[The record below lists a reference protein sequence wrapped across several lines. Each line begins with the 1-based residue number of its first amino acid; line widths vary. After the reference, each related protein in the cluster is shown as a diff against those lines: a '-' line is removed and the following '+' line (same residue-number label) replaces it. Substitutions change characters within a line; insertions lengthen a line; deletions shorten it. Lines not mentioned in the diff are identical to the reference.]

1 MRVDLRATSIRPP
14 EWDDLAAEVSEYTV
28 SVRWLETMGPL
39 LPGEPRWLVVS
50 VDGQARVGLHA
61 RWLES
66 SPTDARFDIAAVL
79 RGDLPSPE
87 PRTLPAAVPDTAA
100 LYPSVLVTLPGYSCA
115 AAGSGATE
123 PALLRETLTAVD
135 AWAVAQRARSVSFLY
150 IPERQEPLRL
160 ALTEFG
166 ARRVELYPTC
176 VLPMTFASMDEY
188 RQQLPRRR
196 RKNIERLLRRLAE
209 KDMTVGEVDLAEVRD
224 DVLEL
229 RLALLR
235 KYNSCADRDTQS
247 AALDRML
254 THYLRED
261 IVMTAVQHEGR
272 VVGFTLGL
280 RNGNTLRQLWC
291 GQVSEADGSYFVTRF
306 DAQVRA
312 ALQRGVERIDYGTL
326 AWDMKTDHGSRLE
339 QLAGYT
345 WTVTGDGR

>member
-28 SVRWLETMGPL
+28 SIRWLETMGPL
-39 LPGEPRWLVVS
+39 LPGEARWLVVS

-61 RWLES
+61 RWLQ
-66 SPTDARFDIAAVL
+66 SPPLDARFDIAAVL

-87 PRTLPAAVPDTAA
+87 PRTAPAAVPDIAA

-115 AAGSGATE
+115 AAGSGGTE

-135 AWAVAQRARSVSFLY
+135 AWAAAQGARSVSFLY
-150 IPERQEPLRL
+150 IPEREEPLRR

-166 ARRVELYPTC
+166 ATQVQLYPTC
-176 VLPMTFASMDEY
+176 VLPMTFGSMDEY
-188 RQQLPRRR
+188 LQQLPRPR
-196 RKNIERLLRRLAE
+196 RKGIGRLLRRLAE

-229 RLALLR
+229 RLELLR
-235 KYNSCADRDTQS
+235 KYNSAADRDTQS
-247 AALDRML
+247 AAMDRML
-254 THYLRED
+254 THYRPED
-261 IVMTAVQHEGR
+261 IVVTAVQRAGR
-272 VVGFTLGL
+272 VVGFTHGL

-291 GQVSEADGSYFVTRF
+291 GHLPEAYGAYFVTCF
-306 DAQVRA
+306 YAQVRA
-312 ALQRGVERIDYGTL
+312 ALERGIERIDYGTL
-326 AWDMKTDHGSRLE
+326 EWGLKTDHGSRLE
-339 QLAGYT
+339 RLAGYT